1 MKIIDVIPVV
11 QSINPEDLAGRTA
24 VVFDVLRAT
33 STMATALTNGC
44 RAVVPVVEVEEARQ
58 AAAMLEN
65 KGIPVLLAGERGGRK
80 VDGFPHGNSPLE
92 FPPEVAAGKTLVLTT
107 SNGTRALAAAARGA
121 RTVLAGSLLN
131 ARAVAGELL
140 RLGQDITLICA
151 GSEGRFSLEDTL
163 AAGMVVLELV
173 ELISGNRPEEG
184 SLKLLP
190 LDLSDLTVTALH
202 LARAYRD
209 NPRAAFDHSRHGRRL
224 AAMGLADDLDW
235 CARLNVFPVVPV
247 VKPGEGDLLSV
258 ITNRDENN
266 TGRITPEGV

>member
-1 MKIIDVIPVV
+1 MYKIDVVPVA

-33 STMATALTNGC
+33 STIVTALAHGC
-44 RAVVPVVEVEEARQ
+44 RAVAPVVEVQQARQ
-58 AAAMLEN
+58 MAAVLEGE
-65 KGIPVLLAGERGGRK
+65 GIPVLLAGERGGRK

-121 RTVLAGSLLN
+121 RAVLVGSLLN

-140 RLGQDITLICA
+140 RLGQDITLVCA

-163 AAGMVVLELV
+163 AAGMVVQELV

-184 SLKLLP
+184 PLQLLP
-190 LDLSDLTVTALH
+190 LDLSDLAVTALH

-209 NPRAAFDHSRHGRRL
+209 NLRAAFDHSRHGRRL

-235 CARLNVFPVVPV
+235 CARLNAFPVVPE
-247 VKPGEGDLLSV
+247 VKPGEGDLLAIV
-258 ITNRDENN
+258 TEQ
-266 TGRITPEGV
+266 G